1 MAMDVGNVASYQST
15 TSTKPASN
23 VGTVSVE
30 NTKGGNAVSTSQ
42 QSSTT
47 DQPVAVGKVAETGAE
62 TKINTTE
69 EYLKKKDNQD
79 TTSSNIATNSTQQVT
94 KETSLKDVSEFGKIV
109 NNNTVAEFSYNEPTK
124 RIAIKIKDKET
135 NEVIREIPSE
145 KALEMLAKAWELA
158 GIMVDEKR

>member
-1 MAMDVGNVASYQST
+1 MAIDVGNVASYQSNAT
-15 TSTKPASN
+15 VNAKPASN

-30 NTKGGNAVSTSQ
+30 NAKSGSVVTAQT

-47 DQPVAVGKVAETGAE
+47 DQPVVIARVSETAAP
-62 TKINTTE
+62 KA
-69 EYLKKKDNQD
+69 KDEDVVKQEN
-79 TTSSNIATNSTQQVT
+79 VVVKE
-94 KETSLKDVSEFGKIV
+94 KETSLKDVADISKIV
-109 NNNTVAEFSYNEPTK
+109 NNNTIAEFSYNEPTK

-135 NEVIREIPSE
+135 NEVIKEIPSE

>member
-1 MAMDVGNVASYQST
+1 MAIDVGNVASYQSNAT
-15 TSTKPASN
+15 VNAKPASN

-30 NTKGGNAVSTSQ
+30 NAKSGSVVTAQT

-47 DQPVAVGKVAETGAE
+47 DQPVAIARVSETVAPKA
-62 TKINTTE
+62 
-69 EYLKKKDNQD
+69 KDEDVVKQEN
-79 TTSSNIATNSTQQVT
+79 VVKE
-94 KETSLKDVSEFGKIV
+94 KETSLKDVADISKIV
-109 NNNTVAEFSYNEPTK
+109 NNNTIAEFSYNEPTK

-135 NEVIREIPSE
+135 NEVIKEIPSE

>member
-1 MAMDVGNVASYQST
+1 MEVKPMAIDVGNVASYQSN
-15 TSTKPASN
+15 STVNAKPASN

-30 NTKGGNAVSTSQ
+30 NAKSGSVVTASS

-47 DQPVAVGKVAETGAE
+47 DQAVAIPKVSDTLAA
-62 TKINTTE
+62 KAKE
-69 EYLKKKDNQD
+69 EDP
-79 TTSSNIATNSTQQVT
+79 TSFENVNVNVNVKT
-94 KETSLKDVSEFGKIV
+94 KETSLKDVTDISKIV

-135 NEVIREIPSE
+135 NEVIKEIPSE

>member
-1 MAMDVGNVASYQST
+1 MEVKPMAIDVGNVASYQSNAT
-15 TSTKPASN
+15 VNAKPASN

-30 NTKGGNAVSTSQ
+30 NAKSGSVVSAQT

-47 DQPVAVGKVAETGAE
+47 DQPVLIARVSETAAP
-62 TKINTTE
+62 KA
-69 EYLKKKDNQD
+69 KDEDVVKQEN
-79 TTSSNIATNSTQQVT
+79 VVVKE
-94 KETSLKDVSEFGKIV
+94 KETSLKDVADISKIV
-109 NNNTVAEFSYNEPTK
+109 NNNTIAEFSYNEPTK

-135 NEVIREIPSE
+135 NEVIKEIPSE

>member
-1 MAMDVGNVASYQST
+1 MAIDVGNVASYQSN
-15 TSTKPASN
+15 STVNAKPASN

-30 NTKGGNAVSTSQ
+30 NAKSGSVVTASS

-47 DQPVAVGKVAETGAE
+47 DQAVAIPKVSDIVPAKA
-62 TKINTTE
+62 KE
-69 EYLKKKDNQD
+69 EDP
-79 TTSSNIATNSTQQVT
+79 TNFENVNVNVNVNVKT
-94 KETSLKDVSEFGKIV
+94 KETSLKDVTDISKIV

-124 RIAIKIKDKET
+124 RIAIKIKDKST
-135 NEVIREIPSE
+135 NEVIKEIPSE

>member
-1 MAMDVGNVASYQST
+1 MAIDVGNVASYQSN
-15 TSTKPASN
+15 STVNAKPASN

-30 NTKGGNAVSTSQ
+30 NAKSGSVVTASS

-47 DQPVAVGKVAETGAE
+47 DQAVAIPKVSDIVPAKA
-62 TKINTTE
+62 KE
-69 EYLKKKDNQD
+69 EDP
-79 TTSSNIATNSTQQVT
+79 TNFENVNVNVKT
-94 KETSLKDVSEFGKIV
+94 KETSLKDVTDISKIV

-124 RIAIKIKDKET
+124 RIAIKIKDKST
-135 NEVIREIPSE
+135 NEVIKEIPSE

>member
-1 MAMDVGNVASYQST
+1 MAIDVGNVASYQSNAT
-15 TSTKPASN
+15 VNAKPASN

-30 NTKGGNAVSTSQ
+30 NAKSGSVVTAQT

-47 DQPVAVGKVAETGAE
+47 DQPVAIARVSETVAPKA
-62 TKINTTE
+62 
-69 EYLKKKDNQD
+69 KDEDVVKQEN
-79 TTSSNIATNSTQQVT
+79 VVVKE
-94 KETSLKDVSEFGKIV
+94 KETSLKDVADISKIV
-109 NNNTVAEFSYNEPTK
+109 NNNTIAEFSYNEPTK

-135 NEVIREIPSE
+135 NEVIKEIPSE